1 MTEEMLP
8 TEWTL
13 STLRVRYAETDQM
26 GVVYYAN
33 YLVWFEIGR
42 TDLCLQHGFAY
53 RDMEREDGLYI
64 MVAEAR
70 CRYKA
75 PARYDDEI
83 VIRTRVTGMRKRV
96 LIFGYEIYRQTH
108 GRTHRRRRDGARD
121 HGPRWPTA
129 HAARQ
134 VPGIALGESRKQKLE
149 SRNPKLKTGKQ
160 RTTAVILSEAKSLCS
175 PSNKATAEILRFA
188 QNDTMWRDGRSISSF

>member
-1 MTEEMLP
+1 MTEETLP
-8 TEWTL
+8 TEWTT

-42 TDLCLQHGFAY
+42 TDFCLQHGFAY
-53 RDMEREDGLYI
+53 RAMEQEDGLYI

-83 VIRTRVTGMRKRV
+83 LIRTRVTGMRKRV
-96 LIFGYEIYRQTH
+96 LIFGYEIYNQ
-108 GRTHRRRRDGARD
+108 
-121 HGPRWPTA
+121 
-129 HAARQ
+129 HADEL
-134 VPGIALGESRKQKLE
+134 IAEGE
-149 SRNPKLKTGKQ
+149 TVH
-160 RTTAVILSEAKSLCS
+160 VI
-175 PSNKATAEILRFA
+175 T
-188 QNDTMWRDGRSISSF
+188 DRDGRPRTLPDKYRTLLLGKAESRS